1 MDNEFDSELGS
12 LVDQLQESNKAVTHV
27 HSERDP
33 LKKENL
39 EKFVIEKAGALVE
52 ESLDM
57 MRVVKEYIV
66 SAPENKDVEALAGLI
81 SATSSAI
88 ETLNK
93 IIVTDKRTE
102 NAIKLKQLDGEN
114 RRAVLEGE
122 TQQKI
127 LLSREEVLKEIALR
141 TDEKRINSIVIEP
154 VN

>member
-1 MDNEFDSELGS
+1 MDEEFDSELGS
-12 LVDQLQESNKAVTHV
+12 LVEQLQESNNTARQARN
-27 HSERDP
+27 ENDP

-39 EKFVIEKAGALVE
+39 ERFVVEKAGALVE

-57 MRVVKEYIV
+57 MRVVKDYII

-93 IIVTDKRTE
+93 IIVTDKRSE

-114 RRAVLEGE
+114 RRVALEEE

-127 LLSREEVLKEIALR
+127 LLSREEVLKEIVLR
-141 TDEKRINSIVIEP
+141 TEEKRVNSIDIEETS
-154 VN
+154 

>member
-1 MDNEFDSELGS
+1 MDEEFDSELGS
-12 LVDQLQESNKAVTHV
+12 LVEQLQESNNTARRARN
-27 HSERDP
+27 ENDP

-39 EKFVIEKAGALVE
+39 ERFVVEKAGALVE

-57 MRVVKEYIV
+57 MRVVKDYII

-93 IIVTDKRTE
+93 IIVTDKRSE

-114 RRAVLEGE
+114 RRVALEGE

-127 LLSREEVLKEIALR
+127 LLSREEVLKEIVLR
-141 TDEKRINSIVIEP
+141 TEEKRVNSIDIEETS
-154 VN
+154 

>member
-1 MDNEFDSELGS
+1 MDEEFDSELGS
-12 LVDQLQESNKAVTHV
+12 LVEQLQESNNTARQARN
-27 HSERDP
+27 ENDP

-39 EKFVIEKAGALVE
+39 ERFVVEKAGALVE

-57 MRVVKEYIV
+57 MRVVKDYII

-93 IIVTDKRTE
+93 IIVTDKRSE

-114 RRAVLEGE
+114 RRVALEEE

-127 LLSREEVLKEIALR
+127 LLSREEVLKEIVLR
-141 TDEKRINSIVIEP
+141 TEEKRVNSIDVEETS
-154 VN
+154 